1 MSFSDR
7 PGYGSW
13 QHVLGFV
20 LAFFLVMVNLLVFAG
35 WLLSFYDLST
45 EEVRSLHWLDFVV
58 VPGTLLLTLGIIK
71 LHLRYIVRD

>member
-13 QHVLGFV
+13 QHILGFV
-20 LAFFLVMVNLLVFAG
+20 LAFFLIMANLLVFAG
-35 WLLSFYDLST
+35 WLFSFYDLST
-45 EEVRSLHWLDFVV
+45 GEVRGLHWLDFVV
-58 VPGTLLLTLGIIK
+58 VPGALLLTLGIIK